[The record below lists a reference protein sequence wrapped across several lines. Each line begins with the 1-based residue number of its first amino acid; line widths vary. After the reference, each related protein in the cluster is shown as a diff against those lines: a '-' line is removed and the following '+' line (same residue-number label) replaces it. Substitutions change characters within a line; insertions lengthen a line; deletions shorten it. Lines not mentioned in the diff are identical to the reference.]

1 MRIILAAAAVL
12 LAQPAVAGP
21 KCTTKPKNEWI
32 GADAMVEKLKAA
44 RYSVDVFKITSGR
57 CYEIYGRDPSGRRVE
72 VYFHPVTGRPV
83 RRRSF

>member
-1 MRIILAAAAVL
+1 MRIILAAACLL
-12 LAQPAVAGP
+12 LAQPALAGP
-21 KCTTKPKNEWI
+21 RCTDKPKSKWI
-32 GADAMVEKLKAA
+32 SVDAMVKKIKAA
-44 RYSVDVFKITSGR
+44 QYSVDVFKITSGR